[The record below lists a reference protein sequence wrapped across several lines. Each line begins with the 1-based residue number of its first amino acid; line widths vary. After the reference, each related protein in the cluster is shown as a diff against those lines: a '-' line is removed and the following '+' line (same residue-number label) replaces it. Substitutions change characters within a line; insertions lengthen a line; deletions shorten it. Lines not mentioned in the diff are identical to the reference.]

1 MASDSVSW
9 GGVALRI
16 VAAGVLVFA
25 TFNPEGQS
33 YYHWAIAPLLRD
45 AGSFGA
51 TKFLAGAVL
60 LAGWVVYLQATRRS
74 IGWMGRCSSPPS
86 PAVSS
91 GCSSS
96 AGWSRPAAAGEWR
109 MSRSSRCPWCSA
121 WACPG
126 PTSRVDCR
134 DRPTPTWWNDRTPGA
149 IWP

>member
-60 LAGWVVYLQATRRS
+60 VAGWVVYLQATRRS
-74 IGWMGRCSSPPS
+74 IGWMGALLVATITGGVIWLLIERGMVT
-86 PAVSS
+86 ASS
-91 GCSSS
+91 GRGMAHVALIALSVVLGVGMS
-96 AGWSRPAAAGEWR
+96 WSHF
-109 MSRSSRCPWCSA
+109 SRRLSGQA
-121 WACPG
+121 D
-126 PTSRVDCR
+126 TDVVE
-134 DRPTPTWWNDRTPGA
+134 
-149 IWP
+149 